1 MGAMSTC
8 MTGINPHSAREV
20 QFNLINSPSPSFRE
34 KQKQY
39 LLKQKNNSQI
49 FVPLKKEIEYEEKKN
64 EINNVN
70 KMKKIENIID
80 KNIKNNIIYSTR
92 QKIKGKNNVCIKK
105 KLLESTED
113 FCDIIECEDEF
124 ECDKN
129 LSGSIN
135 LKNKELLN
143 EKRVNYL
150 PIQNLIIN
158 NIPNIKSDTITKE
171 NGGNIL
177 NDGEKQL
184 IIKDYFD
191 KDKTNNNYNIN
202 MLKIS
207 KQNNI
212 SFSKINEGTLNKN
225 DENDNIKEKIKSFD
239 DNIINSNNKNKDFQN
254 CKIDNNI
261 SFNINNSII
270 KNNINNI
277 SSMNSDLNNNN
288 YLDISNNMT
297 YYLSLDKSLRRPATT
312 RFDNKEIISFQKNN
326 ENLIN
331 NNNKEMKTNDYRNSE
346 RVNKYKWKLLPKH
359 KYKTQVYKSINNIPS
374 SKESLLIN
382 EEEQKNV
389 NLNMT
394 NITPINSKGE
404 NSTVISEIKR
414 QKEQQDKLIKSLE
427 NKIKNLEKKINEE
440 NMNKINDKKI
450 LKNNLINNKLVESQK
465 DVRIKKLEEQLNT
478 VKKSNKLNK
487 TLLKQKD
494 EQIKNLIEKKN
505 KQDEFIKKHEIDK
518 IHKDIKPKN
527 MNHTT
532 KAKNNKINY
541 MEDLSGSYNP
551 NQFNNNLTTTNNNLI
566 ESKLSITN
574 LNNSINMKL
583 TKKLT
588 NESVNNKIKKFHKK
602 GKSVNIQKHFFKS
615 NSANLEEYCSSEPEN
630 EHVKINSSM
639 RESSINISYSKYC
652 NDLYNKEKKNYSNK
666 ITLNKMKIYKLNKSQ
681 KLTLNTESKY
691 NQFYIPSKKYK
702 KQNKIEEINK
712 ELNLSDNNSNSELT
726 KKNKKKFSFTK
737 SKKLLRKK
745 SEKDLKEMYLL
756 AGTAQNEETNSANPN
771 INTNS
776 DVKLITHNDI
786 LFLTHKN
793 SFTNSGGDTTITYKN
808 YGINFSNDEKLNENN
823 NNNNINGFN
832 SYLKS
837 NSNEIIDKS
846 DKNKTYQK
854 LYNEGYL
861 RFKQLSIGKKK
872 VEEKKLNNNYIYRLQ
887 FCMAND
893 LYELKVDKR
902 DLMFDVKYKFLKEF
916 FKKKN
921 YGEGEKKY
929 IKDNIIFLKKDGII
943 NLNRKVYENNL
954 NNNEVIIPALKDMT

>member
-1 MGAMSTC
+1 MSTC

-39 LLKQKNNSQI
+39 LINQKNSSQI
-49 FVPLKKEIEYEEKKN
+49 FVPIKN
-64 EINNVN
+64 EIEFEKISEINNAN
-70 KMKKIENIID
+70 KNKKIENIID
-80 KNIKNNIIYSTR
+80 KNIKNNIYSTR

-135 LKNKELLN
+135 HKNKELLN

-158 NIPNIKSDTITKE
+158 NIPNMKSNAVTKE
-171 NGGNIL
+171 NGVSLL
-177 NDGEKQL
+177 NDCENQI
-184 IIKDYFD
+184 IIKDYLD
-191 KDKTNNNYNIN
+191 KDINKTNNNININ
-202 MLKIS
+202 NNNINLLKIS

-212 SFSKINEGTLNKN
+212 SFSNKNEATLNKN
-225 DENDNIKEKIKSFD
+225 EENDNIKANIQSF
-239 DNIINSNNKNKDFQN
+239 DNIINSKNISKDFQN

-277 SSMNSDLNNNN
+277 SSINLDLNNNNN
-288 YLDISNNMT
+288 YLDISNNNMT
-297 YYLSLDKSLRRPATT
+297 YYLPLDKSLTRPETT
-312 RFDNKEIISFQKNN
+312 RLEKKEILSFQKSNK
-326 ENLIN
+326 NLIN
-331 NNNKEMKTNDYRNSE
+331 NNIKEIKINDYRNSE
-346 RVNKYKWKLLPKH
+346 RLNKYKWKLLPKH
-359 KYKTQVYKSINNIPS
+359 KYKTQIYKSTNNIPS
-374 SKESLLIN
+374 SKEGQSLLIT
-382 EEEQKNV
+382 EEAQKNV
-389 NLNMT
+389 NLTKANT
-394 NITPINSKGE
+394 TKNISKRG

-450 LKNNLINNKLVESQK
+450 LKSNLINNKLAESQK
-465 DVRIKKLEEQLNT
+465 DFRIKKLEEQLNT

-494 EQIKNLIEKKN
+494 EQIKHLIEKKN
-505 KQDEFIKKHEIDK
+505 KQDEFLKKHEIDK

-532 KAKNNKINY
+532 KAKNTKINY
-541 MEDLSGSYNP
+541 IEDISGSYNP
-551 NQFNNNLTTTNNNLI
+551 NQYNNNLTTNNNLI

-574 LNNSINMKL
+574 LNNSINAKL

-615 NSANLEEYCSSEPEN
+615 NSANLEEYCISEPEN
-630 EHVKINSSM
+630 EHIKINSSM
-639 RESSINISYSKYC
+639 RESSVNISYSRYC
-652 NDLYNKEKKNYSNK
+652 NDLCNKDKKNYSNK

-712 ELNLSDNNSNSELT
+712 ELNFSDNNNPNLT

-756 AGTAQNEETNSANPN
+756 AGTAQNEETSSINPN

-776 DVKLITHNDI
+776 DVKLLTHNDI
-786 LFLTHKN
+786 LFLSHKN
-793 SFTNSGGDTTITYKN
+793 SFTNSGGETTITYKN
-808 YGINFSNDEKLNENN
+808 YGINFSNDEKLIE
-823 NNNNINGFN
+823 NNNINGFN
-832 SYLKS
+832 RYLKS
-837 NSNEIIDKS
+837 NSNEIMDKS

-861 RFKQLSIGKKK
+861 RFKQLTIGKKK
-872 VEEKKLNNNYIYRLQ
+872 VEEKKIANNYIYRLQ

-902 DLMFDVKYKFLKEF
+902 DLMFDVKYKFLKDF

-943 NLNRKVYENNL
+943 NLNKKVSENNL
-954 NNNEVIIPALKDMT
+954 YNNEVIIPALKDMT